1 MVTWAAVSNL
11 ESWHSREQIDQW
23 EKAGRI
29 FIYNSR
35 TEQDMP
41 LDFQLVENFKANRDR
56 LQVPEA
62 VKNMSI
68 PMLSIHGTND
78 PTVPV
83 AALSQ
88 IASWNPK
95 VQTAVIQD
103 AGHTFGGTHPF
114 EDDRLPDDLSK
125 VADLTI
131 DFLKMQ

>member
-1 MVTWAAVSNL
+1 MA
-11 ESWHSREQIDQW
+11 QW

-41 LDFQLVENFKANRDR
+41 LDFQLVENFKANRNR
-56 LQVPEA
+56 LQVPDA
-62 VKNMSI
+62 VRKMSI
-68 PMLSIHGTND
+68 PMMAIHGTGD
-78 PTVPV
+78 PTVPI

-88 IASWNPK
+88 IASWNPN
-95 VQTAVIQD
+95 VRTEVIKG

-114 EDDRLPDDLSK
+114 EGDQLPDDLSK

-131 DFLKMQ
+131 DFLNMQ